1 MNLSLILFLI
11 GILGFVFNRKNII
24 LMLISIEIMLLAIT
38 FLILISSLSFDDIL
52 GQTYAIYII
61 AIAGAESA
69 IGLGILVAFYRLN
82 SSFKSYPYFIAP
94 LKNLLLCFA
103 SKNIWSFATKVRFF
117 STNAKQ
123 MRSNNIISRTNKLD
137 SSFITGL
144 IDAEGS
150 FVVTILKNARYRLG
164 WVIQARFQFKLH
176 EKDRALVLAIQDFYN
191 NIGYISN
198 INKRNSV
205 EFIVTNI
212 KDLYVVISHLESNP
226 LLTNK
231 CADFLLFKE
240 IYSIIIKNKHYTPE
254 GLQKIINNKAAMN
267 WGLSEN
273 LKESFT
279 LTLQT
284 PRPLVTSD
292 INNITPEWVAGF
304 LSLRQGESNF
314 SIFITGKYASVRFSV
329 SQDIRDALLLE
340 NLGIY
345 LSCGKINKYKN
356 RDVCELVVAKIDDI
370 VMKVIPFFEKY
381 PIKGSKY
388 NNYIYFKE
396 AAFII
401 KNKEHLINKG
411 MDRIR
416 ELKAIINKE

>member
-1 MNLSLILFLI
+1 MNITLILFLI
-11 GILGFVFNRKNII
+11 GIFGFVLNRKNII
-24 LMLISIEIMLLAIT
+24 LMLISIEIMLLSIT
-38 FLILISSLSFDDIL
+38 FLILVSSLNIDDII

-61 AIAGAESA
+61 AVAGAESA

-82 SSFKSYPYFIAP
+82 SSFKLSPYFLVSHKYTYPY
-94 LKNLLLCFA
+94 N
-103 SKNIWSFATKVRFF
+103 KVRFF

-123 MRSNNIISRTNKLD
+123 MSSIDKIPETNLENIKPSKLD

-150 FVVTILKNARYRLG
+150 FVVTILKNARYSLG

-176 EKDRALVLAIQDFYN
+176 EKDRDLVLAIRDFYN

-205 EFIVTNI
+205 EFRVTNI
-212 KDLYVVISHLESNP
+212 KDLYVIISHLESNR

-231 CADFLLFKE
+231 CADFLLFKQ
-240 IYSIIIKNKHYTPE
+240 ICAIILENKHYTPE
-254 GLQKIINNKAAMN
+254 GLQKILNNKAAMS

-273 LKESFT
+273 LKENFS

-284 PRPLVTSD
+284 PRPIVTSD
-292 INNITPEWVAGF
+292 INNITSEWIAGF
-304 LSLRQGESNF
+304 CTGESNF

-345 LSCGKINKYKN
+345 LGCGKVIKSN
-356 RDVCELVVAKIDDI
+356 RKDVCELVVAKIDDI
-370 VMKVIPFFEKY
+370 VMKIIPFFEKY
-381 PIKGSKY
+381 PIRGSKY

-396 AAFII
+396 AAFMI
-401 KNKEHLINKG
+401 KNKEHLTNNG
-411 MDRIR
+411 MDRIK
-416 ELKAIINKE
+416 ELKGIINKE

>member
-1 MNLSLILFLI
+1 MNLSLILFTV
-11 GILGFVFNRKNII
+11 GILGFVLNRKNII

-82 SSFKSYPYFIAP
+82 PSFKSSPYFITSCKDIYP
-94 LKNLLLCFA
+94 YN
-103 SKNIWSFATKVRFF
+103 KVRFF
-117 STNAKQ
+117 STHTKQ
-123 MRSNNIISRTNKLD
+123 RSNVNKIPLTNLKIMHRYRLD

-150 FVVTILKNARYRLG
+150 FVVTILKNTRYSLG
-164 WVIQARFQFKLH
+164 WVIQARFQLKLH
-176 EKDRALVLAIQDFYN
+176 EKDRNLVLAIQDFYN

-205 EFIVTNI
+205 EFRVTNI
-212 KDLYVVISHLESNP
+212 KDLYVIISHLESNR

-231 CADFLLFKE
+231 RADFLLFKE
-240 IYSIIIKNKHYTPE
+240 IFSIVLKNKHYTPE
-254 GLQKIINNKAAMN
+254 GLKKIINIKAAMN
-267 WGLSEN
+267 WGLSDN
-273 LKESFT
+273 LKENFS

-284 PRPLVTSD
+284 PRPIVTSD

-304 LSLRQGESNF
+304 CTGESNF

-340 NLGIY
+340 NLGFY
-345 LSCGKINKYKN
+345 LDCGIVNKYKN
-356 RDVCELVVAKIDDI
+356 RNVCELVVAKIDDI
-370 VMKVIPFFEKY
+370 VIKIIPFFEKY
-381 PIKGSKY
+381 PIKGSKF

-401 KNKEHLINKG
+401 KNKEHLISNG
-411 MDRIR
+411 MDRIK
-416 ELKAIINKE
+416 ELKDIINKE